1 MLIWKFVYCRD
12 NDGNVIPNAR
22 GIIAGRVTS
31 VEITVMV
38 KNTGD
43 ESFAVRINVDHSN
56 VLRFNRA
63 VFANEVSY

>member
-1 MLIWKFVYCRD
+1 M
-12 NDGNVIPNAR
+12 IPNAR